1 MCFDGGGAMSQNRG
15 GARGGEK
22 PHPPLPFKLFSLLTI
37 FTLFI
42 LTLFIFTLKIISL
55 NFFYF
60 SSYNIRIGIYHMT
73 HAERQKKYYEKH
85 KEEQKRARE
94 ENGLSTYNKYHQR
107 YYFKKKKAKEQK

>member
-1 MCFDGGGAMSQNRG
+1 MTRVLGGGGGYEQNHAGAM
-15 GARGGEK
+15 GGEK
-22 PHPPLPFKLFSLLTI
+22 PHPPLPFKLLA
-37 FTLFI
+37 LF
-42 LTLFIFTLKIISL
+42 ISL

-85 KEEQKRARE
+85 KEEQKSARE
-94 ENGLSTYNKYHQR
+94 ESGLSTYNKYHQR